1 MMQGDSYQLSVL
13 LKNNA
18 GQPIT
23 PLDVKDVEIT
33 IGRRI
38 KRYSDG
44 NILFE
49 DGLWLF
55 PVSQEESFDFY
66 PMKAKGQVRVKWNG
80 GVVEGQ
86 ELMGIRVQESVS
98 KGVL

>member
-23 PLDVKDVEIT
+23 PLDVEDVEIT

-66 PMKAKGQVRVKWNG
+66 PMKTKNQVRVKWNG

>member
-23 PLDVKDVEIT
+23 PLDVEDVEIT
-33 IGRRI
+33 IGRRT